1 MARRRRSSSL
11 IGGILRFF
19 GISSPAVLIMAAMS
33 YFGFRMPAPSN
44 PSDSPDAIAKRAKTI
59 VETVVSAKEKIK
71 DRFSS
76 FGSTDEPAAKPAKDD
91 DEHLLH
97 VAYQELFDDKPT
109 SDALPPPVKISPP
122 TKAPPVAKPPAISDN
137 RDRKKG
143 KYDDDFPE
151 FNTYR

>member
-1 MARRRRSSSL
+1 MARRRRSSSGL

-44 PSDSPDAIAKRAKTI
+44 PADSPDAIAKRAKTI
-59 VETVVSAKEKIK
+59 VDTVVTAKEKIK

-91 DEHLLH
+91 EEHLLH

-109 SDALPPPVKISPP
+109 SNSLPPPVKISLP
-122 TKAPPVAKPPAISDN
+122 KAPPVAKPPAISDN